1 MMHYNNY
8 KKFYFLNKFDYSH
21 LINLDQSISFIW
33 RNKDNQTSLK
43 SLVEL
48 RDFCKK
54 HQRKLYLRNDLKLA
68 IKLDVDG
75 LYISS
80 TNKDLILRPITCK
93 KKFEILG
100 SAHNM
105 KEIKI
110 KKLQGVDKIFLSP
123 IFKDKKN
130 QRLYLYKYLNLKKTI
145 FMKDVA
151 LGGINRENLK
161 KLKFIKPYGFAGIS
175 YFE

>member
-1 MMHYNNY
+1 M
-8 KKFYFLNKFDYSH
+8 
-21 LINLDQSISFIW
+21 
-33 RNKDNQTSLK
+33 
-43 SLVEL
+43 

-54 HQRKLYLRNDLKLA
+54 HQRKLYLRNDSKLA

-80 TNKDLILRPITCK
+80 TNKDFILRPITCK

-130 QRLYLYKYLNLKKTI
+130 QRLYLYRYLNLKKSI